1 MVNLRIPMYI
11 FILWGLAFVSANP
24 VEPDGSSGDF
34 LREINSKEGKNL
46 ESFCLQ
52 RFNDQ
57 NINISVFSS
66 KIPN

>member
-24 VEPDGSSGDF
+24 VEPDGSPGD
-34 LREINSKEGKNL
+34 LLKDSLTAREGKNL
-46 ESFCLQ
+46 VSFRLQ

-57 NINISVFSS
+57 NILI
-66 KIPN
+66 IHT